1 MNYKKDAP
9 PIEQMPMIS
18 PTAPVEEA
26 SVSVGDEDDDDRE
39 KLKTS
44 KKSLKI
50 PLAKD
55 SANTGV
61 RF

>member
-9 PIEQMPMIS
+9 DMEQMPMVA

-26 SVSVGDEDDDDRE
+26 SVDVGDEDDDDKK

-50 PLAKD
+50 PLVKD
-55 SANTGV
+55 ATNTGV
-61 RF
+61 KF